1 MKTKT
6 SVTRTYTHVKCK
18 DIKAS
23 LPTYNPFREI
33 RLSAGQCHNKN
44 FNPGPQAQSLQLA
57 ARLPRFE
64 INGAIGVR
72 LCQVQALVGRRRM
85 VM

>member
-6 SVTRTYTHVKCK
+6 PVTRTYTHVKCK

-23 LPTYNPFREI
+23 LPTYNPFHKI
-33 RLSAGQCHNKN
+33 RLSARQCHDKN
-44 FNPGPQAQSLQLA
+44 FNPGPRTQSLQLA

-64 INGAIGVR
+64 INGAIGLR
-72 LCQVQALVGRRRM
+72 LCQVQALAGRRRM